1 MGAAT
6 VQNSVDF
13 PLQVK
18 TELPPHPAIL
28 FLNMKTLIQKDM
40 CIPKFFAGWRAT
52 AEVGKQ
58 PKCLLTDEGK
68 KKVCMYIWNKS
79 YSAVKEI
86 EILPSS
92 KNVAR
97 PRTHR
102 ANRKRSGGKGQ
113 ILYAVTHMWN
123 LTKIN
128 ERKWANKTK
137 SNNLMDTMKNR
148 WLPQGKGVGG
158 N

>member
-40 CIPKFFAGWRAT
+40 CVPMFFAGWRAT

-58 PKCLLTDEGK
+58 PKCLLTDEWK
-68 KKVCMYIWNKS
+68 KKVCMYIWNKR
-79 YSAVKEI
+79 YSAVK
-86 EILPSS
+86 
-92 KNVAR
+92 
-97 PRTHR
+97 
-102 ANRKRSGGKGQ
+102 
-113 ILYAVTHMWN
+113 
-123 LTKIN
+123 
-128 ERKWANKTK
+128 
-137 SNNLMDTMKNR
+137 
-148 WLPQGKGVGG
+148 
-158 N
+158 